1 MIADPVVL
9 DNPDPALRDAIRDPL
24 VAFNDAQVGKPTD
37 MRLLAIP
44 LTEKETGKVIGGLWG
59 RTGFA
64 QLFIELLFV
73 PESLRGQ
80 KLGEKLIGLAEEEA
94 RRRGCVGAWLDTF
107 SFQAPGF
114 YQKLGYSVF
123 GQIEDYPPG
132 HQRYFLSKK
141 L

>member
-1 MIADPVVL
+1 MIADPVIL

-24 VAFNDAQVGKPTD
+24 VAFNEAQIGKRTD
-37 MRLLAIP
+37 MGLLAIP
-44 LTEKETGKVIGGLWG
+44 LTETETGKVIGGLWG

-64 QLFIELLFV
+64 QLFTELLFV

-80 KLGEKLIGLAEEEA
+80 HVGEKLMAMAEEEA
-94 RRRGCVGAWLDTF
+94 RRRGCVGAWVDTF
-107 SFQAPGF
+107 SFQALGF
-114 YQKLGYSVF
+114 YQKLGYSIF

>member
-1 MIADPVVL
+1 MITPLQILTD
-9 DNPDPALRDAIRDPL
+9 PDPSLRDAIRDPL
-24 VAFNDAQVGKPTD
+24 VAFNEAQIGKRTD
-37 MRLLAIP
+37 MGLLAIP
-44 LTEKETGKVIGGLWG
+44 LTQAEDGKVIGGLWG

-64 QLFIELLFV
+64 QLFTELLFV

-80 KLGEKLIGLAEEEA
+80 HMGEKLVAMAEEEA
-94 RRRGCVGAWLDTF
+94 QRRGCVGAWVDTF
-107 SFQAPGF
+107 SFQALGF